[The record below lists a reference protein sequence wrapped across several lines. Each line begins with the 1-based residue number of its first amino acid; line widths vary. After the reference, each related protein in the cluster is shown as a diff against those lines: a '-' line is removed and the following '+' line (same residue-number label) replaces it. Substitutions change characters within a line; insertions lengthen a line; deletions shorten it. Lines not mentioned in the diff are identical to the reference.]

1 MHSINTNKTIIM
13 KRIILSIVAMCLAVM
28 SNAQVIEKTYQFDNY
43 KVETI
48 SQYERIAFDG
58 CMQSAQAGQPDL
70 PWQSV
75 SLMLPPNTQAS
86 DIQVELND
94 FVEIEGNHSLY
105 PHQSAKAYSDTRRH
119 AFEKDQ
125 NIYQSAEAYPKS
137 CVGKVNTQYLNGVG
151 IAFASFSPVRYI
163 PATGK
168 IMVAKTAKVSVKV
181 QASSRGDIRQVWLT
195 PANRN
200 TLTQLVQNP
209 EMLSSYETKAETLPA
224 YDLLIIT
231 HLGYD
236 PEIMGYEEEN
246 SFAQYMDFYQK
257 RGLRCRC
264 VNTYDIEQNSE
275 GQDLAEKI
283 RNYIISEYDENGISM
298 VLLGGDSD
306 LVPYRGFYGNVLTGG
321 DYMTD
326 VDIPADLYY
335 AGLDGTWNDNNNELW
350 GEEGED
356 DLLPE
361 VGIGR
366 MCFNN
371 TEEFANIMHKTFSYQ
386 EEPVLGEFHKVTFG
400 GEFLYDDPYSL
411 GSDYLELLIGE
422 HSDNGYTTIG
432 IPESYNFNKLYYE
445 TDTWSA
451 WNLAEAINDGTQYIF
466 HQGHA
471 NYNYVAGFVNENITV
486 ENFPNANGVD
496 HNYTFMH
503 TSGCI
508 CGDFSR
514 ECILERMTQIP
525 TLAVA
530 TVGNSRYGWFNEGQT
545 EGPAC
550 HLMRET
556 VDAFYND
563 RIPYLGMAVRESKIQ
578 TAPWV
583 TAPGQW
589 EEGALRWNFYCLN
602 VLGDVAVAPWNDEP
616 FTPQITVGELG
627 LMPNSES
634 ISLNVCDAQCAGL
647 FNFTCNIFREGTLIG
662 RSITGE
668 DGHATIELVSP
679 LQTNDTITLIVT
691 GENAWYQTLEY
702 VIGEDG
708 INEMAH
714 TFEVY
719 PNPANDILNIDF
731 DNDGVVTVYNSVGQA
746 VYSQNIQG
754 KTAIDVKDLSAG
766 IYYIGVKSASGSDF
780 IKFIKI

>member
-1 MHSINTNKTIIM
+1 MNKIITM
-13 KRIILSIVAMCLAVM
+13 KKIILSIIALCLAAM
-28 SNAQVIEKTYQFDNY
+28 TNAQVIEKTYQFDNY
-43 KVETI
+43 KVEAI
-48 SQYERIAFDG
+48 GQYERITFDD
-58 CMQSAQAGQPDL
+58 CMQSALTGQPDL
-70 PWQSV
+70 PWQGV
-75 SLMLPPNTQAS
+75 SLMLPPHTQAAS
-86 DIQVELND
+86 IMVEFDN
-94 FVEIEGNHSLY
+94 FVEIEGSHTLY
-105 PHQSAKAYSDTRRH
+105 PHQSAKAYSDMTRH
-119 AFEKDQ
+119 AFEKDM
-125 NIYQSAEAYPKS
+125 NIYQSSEVYPQNA
-137 CVGKVNTQYLNGVG
+137 VGKVTTQYLNGVG
-151 IAFASFSPVRYI
+151 IAFASFCPVKYI
-163 PATGK
+163 PSTGK
-168 IMVAKTAKVSVKV
+168 TMIAKTAKVTLK
-181 QASSRGDIRQVWLT
+181 AEPTKRKDTRNVWLT
-195 PANRN
+195 PANRMTMN
-200 TLTQLVQNP
+200 RLVQNP
-209 EMLSSYETKAETLPA
+209 EMATRYETDVVTLPD

-231 HLGYD
+231 TPTYD
-236 PEIMGYEEEN
+236 PEVVGDADQT
-246 SFAQYMDFYQK
+246 SFAQYIYFYEL
-257 RGLRCRC
+257 RGIRVHC
-264 VNTYDIEQNSE
+264 VNTETIYQNME
-275 GQDLAEKI
+275 GRDLAEKI
-283 RNYIISEYDENGISM
+283 RNYIIQEYDEKGISM
-298 VLLGGDSD
+298 VLLGGDTD
-306 LVPYRGFYGNVLTGG
+306 LVPYRGFYGNVLSGG
-321 DYMTD
+321 SYMTD
-326 VDIPADLYY
+326 ENIPADLYY

-371 TEEFANIMHKTFSYQ
+371 LTEFANIMHKTFSYQ
-386 EEPVLGEFHKVTFG
+386 DNPVLGEFHKVTFG

-422 HSDNGYTTIG
+422 HSDNGYTTVG
-432 IPESYNFNKLYYE
+432 IPENYDFTRLYHE
-445 TDTWSA
+445 TDSWSA
-451 WNLAEAINDGTQYIF
+451 SNLAQAINEGTQYVF

-471 NYNYVAGFVNENITV
+471 NTNYVAGFVNEDITN
-486 ENFPNANGVD
+486 ENFPYANGVD

-508 CGDFSR
+508 CGDFSSN
-514 ECILERMTQIP
+514 CILERMTQIENF
-525 TLAVA
+525 AVA
-530 TVGNSRYGWFNEGQT
+530 TIGNSRYGWFNEGQT

-616 FTPQITVGELG
+616 FTPQINIGELG

-634 ISLNVCDAQCAGL
+634 VSLNVCDAQCAGL

-662 RSITGE
+662 RNTTDSSGN
-668 DGHATIELVSP
+668 ATIELVSP

-708 INEMAH
+708 IRENTQYAK
-714 TFEVY
+714 VY
-719 PNPANDILNIDF
+719 PNPANDILNIDT
-731 DNDGVVTVYNSVGQA
+731 DEECDITIYNSVGQA
-746 VYSQNIQG
+746 VHSQLIQG
-754 KTAIDVKDLSAG
+754 KTVINVNYLATG
-766 IYYIGVKSASGSDF
+766 IYYIGVKSSSNNDF
-780 IKFIKI
+780 IKFIKK

>member
-1 MHSINTNKTIIM
+1 MKKIMLSVLALCLTII
-13 KRIILSIVAMCLAVM
+13 A
-28 SNAQVIEKTYQFDNY
+28 NAQVIENNYQFDSY
-43 KVETI
+43 KVETVG
-48 SQYERIAFDG
+48 QYERVAFDG
-58 CMQSAQAGQPDL
+58 CMQSALAGQPEL

-75 SLMLPPNTQAS
+75 SLMLPPHTQATN
-86 DIQVELND
+86 IYVELGD
-94 FVEIEGNHSLY
+94 FVEIEGSHTLY
-105 PHQSAKAYSDTRRH
+105 PHQSAKAYSDMSRH
-119 AFEKDQ
+119 AFEMDQ
-125 NIYQSAEAYPKS
+125 NLYKSAEAYPQNNA
-137 CVGKVNTQYLNGVG
+137 GKISTQYMNGVG
-151 IAFASFSPVRYI
+151 IAFASFCPVKYV

-168 IMVAKTAKVSVKV
+168 IMFAKSAKVTVTTEP
-181 QASSRGDIRQVWLT
+181 ASRKDTRKVWLT
-195 PANRN
+195 PANRQ
-200 TLTQLVQNP
+200 TLSRLVQNP
-209 EMLSSYETKAETLPA
+209 EMMASYEAEAETLPA

-231 HLGYD
+231 HLVFD
-236 PEIMGYEEEN
+236 PEVIGYEEEN
-246 SFAQYMDFYQK
+246 SFAQYIDFYK
-257 RGLRCRC
+257 NRGIRARCA
-264 VNTYDIEQNSE
+264 NTEAIAQNTE
-275 GQDLAEKI
+275 GNDLQEKI
-283 RNYIISEYDENGISM
+283 RNYIINEYNENGISM
-298 VLLGGDSD
+298 VLLGGDVD
-306 LVPYRGFYGNVLTGG
+306 LVPYRGFYGIVATGG
-321 DYMTD
+321 DYMID
-326 VDIPADLYY
+326 DDIPADLYY
-335 AGLDGTWNDNNNELW
+335 AGLDGTWNDNGNELW

-371 TEEFANIMHKTFSYQ
+371 STEFANIMHKTFSYQ
-386 EEPVLGEFHKVTFG
+386 DDPVLGEFHKVTFG

-422 HSDNGYTTIG
+422 HNDNGYTTIG
-432 IPESYNFNKLYYE
+432 IPESYDFTRLYHE

-451 WNLAEAINDGTQYIF
+451 WNLVQAINEGTQYVY

-471 NYNYVAGFVNENITV
+471 NVTYVAGLINEDITV
-486 ENFPNANGVD
+486 ENFPYANGID
-496 HNYTFMH
+496 HNFTFMH

-514 ECILERMTQIP
+514 DCILERMTQIP

-563 RIPYLGMAVRESKIQ
+563 RIPYLGMAVREAKIQ

-616 FTPQITVGELG
+616 FTPQINIGELG

-634 ISLNVCDAQCAGL
+634 VSLNVCDSQCAGL

-662 RSITGE
+662 RSITDESGL
-668 DGHATIELVSP
+668 ATIDLVSP

-691 GENAWYQTLEY
+691 GENAWYQTIEY

-708 INEMAH
+708 INEN
-714 TFEVY
+714 TQYTKIY
-719 PNPANDILNIDF
+719 PNPANNILNIDAE
-731 DNDGVVTVYNSVGQA
+731 GECHITIYNNVGQA
-746 VYSQNIQG
+746 IHSQQIQD
-754 KTAIDVKDLSAG
+754 KTSIDISSLATG
-766 IYYIGVKSASGSDF
+766 IYYIGVQSSLNNDF
-780 IKFIKI
+780 IKFVKN

>member
-1 MHSINTNKTIIM
+1 MNKIITM
-13 KRIILSIVAMCLAVM
+13 KKIILSIIALCLAAM

-43 KVETI
+43 KVEAMG
-48 SQYERIAFDG
+48 QYERITFDD
-58 CMQSAQAGQPDL
+58 CMQSALTGQPDL

-75 SLMLPPNTQAS
+75 SLMLPPHTQAAS
-86 DIQVELND
+86 IMVEFDN
-94 FVEIEGNHSLY
+94 FVEIEGSHTLY
-105 PHQSAKAYSDTRRH
+105 PHQSAKAYSDMTRH
-119 AFEKDQ
+119 AFEKDM
-125 NIYQSAEAYPKS
+125 NIYNSSEVYPQNA
-137 CVGKVNTQYLNGVG
+137 VGKVTTQYLNGVG
-151 IAFASFSPVRYI
+151 IAFASFCPVKYI
-163 PATGK
+163 PSTGK
-168 IMVAKTAKVSVKV
+168 TMIAKTVKV
-181 QASSRGDIRQVWLT
+181 TLKAEPTKRKDTRNVWLT
-195 PANRN
+195 PANRMTMN
-200 TLTQLVQNP
+200 RLVQNP
-209 EMLSSYETKAETLPA
+209 EMTTRYETDVVTLPD

-231 HLGYD
+231 TPTYD
-236 PEIMGYEEEN
+236 PEVVGDADQT
-246 SFAQYMDFYQK
+246 SFAQYIYFYEL
-257 RGLRCRC
+257 RGIRVHC
-264 VNTYDIEQNSE
+264 VNTETIYQNME
-275 GQDLAEKI
+275 GRDLAEKI
-283 RNYIISEYDENGISM
+283 RNYIIQEYDEKGISM
-298 VLLGGDSD
+298 VLLGGDTD
-306 LVPYRGFYGNVLTGG
+306 LVPYRGFYGNVLSGG
-321 DYMTD
+321 SYMTD
-326 VDIPADLYY
+326 ENIPADLYY

-386 EEPVLGEFHKVTFG
+386 DNPVLGEFHKVTFG

-422 HSDNGYTTIG
+422 HNDNGYTTVG
-432 IPESYNFNKLYYE
+432 IPENYNFNRLYYE
-445 TDTWSA
+445 NDSWSA
-451 WNLAEAINDGTQYIF
+451 SNLAQAINDGTQYIF

-471 NYNYVAGFVNENITV
+471 NYNYVAGFINEDITV
-486 ENFPNANGVD
+486 DNFPYANGVD

-514 ECILERMTQIP
+514 DCILERMTQIP

-530 TVGNSRYGWFNEGQT
+530 TIGNSRYGWFNEGQT

-616 FTPQITVGELG
+616 FTPFIDNSFQPWPQQDVLNFTVYTNGNN
-627 LMPNSES
+627 P
-634 ISLNVCDAQCAGL
+634 
-647 FNFTCNIFREGTLIG
+647 FNFTCNVFYQGYLIG
-662 RSITGE
+662 RGITDENGNV
-668 DGHATIELVSP
+668 TINLTMSLPHDHNNP
-679 LQTNDTITLIVT
+679 LILIIT
-691 GENAWYQTLEY
+691 GENAWYQTYEFELCNE
-702 VIGEDG
+702 G
-708 INEMAH
+708 INETAH
-714 TFEVY
+714 TFNVY
-719 PNPANDILNIDF
+719 PNPAKDILYVDT
-731 DNDGVVTVYNSVGQA
+731 DYDTDYGWVTIYNSVGQA
-746 VYSQNIQG
+746 VLSQKIQG
-754 KTAIDVKDLSAG
+754 KTAIDVNGLSTG
-766 IYYIGVKSASGSDF
+766 IYYIGVKSSSNSDF
-780 IKFIKI
+780 IKFIKN